1 MRSIVIIDKETV
13 ESLIQSLS
21 LLNELNLDRYSS
33 KIEIWSEKEVK
44 AKNEYEK
51 RNVLFNNEK

>member
-33 KIEIWSEKEVK
+33 KTEIWSEKEVK

>member
-44 AKNEYEK
+44 ANIEEM
-51 RNVLFNNEK
+51 